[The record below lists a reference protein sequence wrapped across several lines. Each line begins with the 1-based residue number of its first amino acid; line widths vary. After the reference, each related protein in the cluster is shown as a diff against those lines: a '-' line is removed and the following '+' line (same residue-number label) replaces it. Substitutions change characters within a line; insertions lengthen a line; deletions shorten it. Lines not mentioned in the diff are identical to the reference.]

1 VIDRETESHLIV
13 CNPDG
18 KNAKT
23 VLSVKGKGQWNV
35 TLGGVD
41 WR

>member
-1 VIDRETESHLIV
+1 MNKETESHLTV
-13 CNPDG
+13 CDPDG
-18 KNAKT
+18 KNQKS
-23 VLSVKGKGQWNV
+23 VVSVKGKGQWHV